1 MDSKKNKVQFSSNEK
16 TNQKNLELDLEFKL
30 AVMSFCYHMFNFQS
44 LLIMTFYLLQLA
56 ANDDVPIMIRS
67 YEIGYTL
74 AFATIFQYIW
84 NINYVVSSLYLA
96 FQMIICKVSSDQSEE
111 YDEQFMPL
119 GSLIRLWA
127 FVIITYYHNEKSARQ
142 GYLKSKQIEHLMSE

>member
-1 MDSKKNKVQFSSNEK
+1 
-16 TNQKNLELDLEFKL
+16 
-30 AVMSFCYHMFNFQS
+30 
-44 LLIMTFYLLQLA
+44 MTFYLLQLA

-96 FQMIICKVSSDQSEE
+96 FQMIVCKVSSD
-111 YDEQFMPL
+111 
-119 GSLIRLWA
+119 
-127 FVIITYYHNEKSARQ
+127 
-142 GYLKSKQIEHLMSE
+142 